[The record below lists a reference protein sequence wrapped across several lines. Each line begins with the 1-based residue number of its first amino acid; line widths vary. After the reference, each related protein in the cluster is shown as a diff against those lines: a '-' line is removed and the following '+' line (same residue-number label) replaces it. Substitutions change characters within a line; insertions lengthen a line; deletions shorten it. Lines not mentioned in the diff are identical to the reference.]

1 MANAYFNFKPF
12 DYEKILENY
21 IQLVGDAEGVDFLG
35 ETYKP
40 KETVLD
46 LNEKEETYPRF
57 ILSREL
63 EDSHLKAIEYN
74 PYNEKYI
81 K

>member
-1 MANAYFNFKPF
+1 MAKAYFNFKPF

-46 LNEKEETYPRF
+46 LNEKETA
-57 ILSREL
+57 EL
-63 EDSHLKAIEYN
+63 YRIALKLRSYD
-74 PYNEKYI
+74 KMRRG
-81 K
+81 